1 MTMSPQDLQTLFS
14 CSCSFSMSPQDLQ
27 FRSGRRANDD
37 EPPGLANPISCS
49 FRMSSLSGE
58 EYKCMEPF
66 IAIDGAPSARLPES
80 EAVLCCAADGQSNMC
95 THVFANVHNPRSFR
109 PILKEGTIGMGNRC
123 GKHTENNGVHS
134 VEHSRVHAPLVF

>member
-37 EPPGLANPISCS
+37 ESPGLANPISCS

-80 EAVLCCAADGQSNMC
+80 ESVLLLGDSRIARLSAPSRYRALNRRR
-95 THVFANVHNPRSFR
+95 VLNRR
-109 PILKEGTIGMGNRC
+109 RREIGRQC
-123 GKHTENNGVHS
+123 LLH
-134 VEHSRVHAPLVF
+134 